1 MCLTALFI
9 FAYVYYFI
17 VVLQIYHKIP
27 NNQKNSLFL
36 KRLVSAFSNI
46 EKYIIPLLYPK
57 YSLKIKT
64 ILKKNSSKLLTLFQ
78 VNHLPLSY

>member
-46 EKYIIPLLYPK
+46 EKIH
-57 YSLKIKT
+57 
-64 ILKKNSSKLLTLFQ
+64 NST
-78 VNHLPLSY
+78 PLSQIFS